1 MIDMR
6 VIVASKNPVK
16 INCTESAFKKAFN
29 ESINIE
35 GISVPSDV
43 SDQPMTDAETLL
55 GAKNRAINA
64 NKSEPNADYWIGI
77 EGGIHENQEGEMHAF
92 AWVYIRSSNQE
103 GKAKTASFELPK
115 KIADLVNQG
124 IELGVADDMVFN
136 RSNSKQQNG
145 AVGILTN
152 NLIDRASYYEPAV
165 ILALIPFLNS
175 ELY

>member
-1 MIDMR
+1 MR

-16 INCTESAFKKAFN
+16 INCTESAFKKAFS
-29 ESINIE
+29 ETINIE

-64 NKSEPNADYWIGI
+64 RSAEPNADYWIGI
-77 EGGIHENQEGEMHAF
+77 EGGINQNQEGEMHAF
-92 AWVYIRSSNQE
+92 AWVYITSSNQE

-115 KIADLVNQG
+115 KIAELVQG

-136 RSNSKQQNG
+136 RSNSKQKNG

-152 NLIDRASYYEPAV
+152 DLIDRASYYEPAV

-175 ELY
+175 DLY